1 MTAHMAKTS
10 RSDQVRR
17 RRLAQTQR
25 RFDTV
30 SRTGTLRTGPLISRP
45 RSSASPEVAA
55 ARLRPGGLR
64 RRGGWLNNL
73 LPDSWGL
80 DLRLPALPF
89 PRGWRLMSIALI
101 ALLGGM
107 LAALLMNPA
116 MYVDQ
121 VNLGGAAFV
130 PGQEIYAHS
139 GIAGQHIFWVDP
151 AQVEKNVL
159 EVPGIAAAQV
169 SVAWPNQVTIQVT
182 ERIPVVAWIENSDRW
197 WVDADGA
204 KFKARAELPGLLP
217 ITVDDAPNRA
227 GVKGDPLGT
236 VPVEAIAGALQLR
249 ELRPNIELLHYDALR
264 GLSYQDGRGWRG
276 YFGVGTDMP
285 QKLAVYEGLVAD
297 LLARGIQPKLI
308 SVESAQAPYYQ
319 K

>member
-1 MTAHMAKTS
+1 
-10 RSDQVRR
+10 
-17 RRLAQTQR
+17 
-25 RFDTV
+25 
-30 SRTGTLRTGPLISRP
+30 
-45 RSSASPEVAA
+45 
-55 ARLRPGGLR
+55 
-64 RRGGWLNNL
+64 
-73 LPDSWGL
+73 
-80 DLRLPALPF
+80 
-89 PRGWRLMSIALI
+89 
-101 ALLGGM
+101 
-107 LAALLMNPA
+107 
-116 MYVDQ
+116 
-121 VNLGGAAFV
+121 
-130 PGQEIYAHS
+130 
-139 GIAGQHIFWVDP
+139 
-151 AQVEKNVL
+151 
-159 EVPGIAAAQV
+159 
-169 SVAWPNQVTIQVT
+169 VAWPNQVTIQVT
-182 ERIPVVAWIENSDRW
+182 ERIPVVAWIENEDRW

-227 GVKGDPLGT
+227 GVKGGEGGY

-276 YFGVGTDMP
+276 YFGVGTDMA